1 MAHWED
7 IMILIAGA
15 TNFVGRAVARQL
27 AAQDREIRCLVQPSR
42 YQQHL
47 PTDLSF
53 STISASLTDLPALR
67 TAMQDVTVVLHLT
80 REEDDPQVRQ
90 LESHVEG
97 TANLLEAARVAGVTR
112 FIYLSRLGATP
123 ASAYPLFRVKGEAE
137 VKIDESGFDYTT
149 VRTAVVYGEDDAF
162 TTRLVMLAKMC
173 PLLLPVPD
181 VGMVRFQPLWVEDLA
196 RSIVAAIDREDLIG
210 RMITVGGPEHY
221 TIEQMIRR
229 VLEAAGMRRHLLHI
243 SMPVMRGGSDFLG
256 SLFARN
262 PAPGWWLD
270 LAAAGSATELGTIPK
285 HFGFEPCQFARCLS
299 YLRRRRRWRR
309 QFIRHILG
317 RE

>member
-1 MAHWED
+1 
-7 IMILIAGA
+7 MILIAGA

-42 YQQHL
+42 YQQQL
-47 PTDLSF
+47 PTDISF
-53 STISASLTDLPALR
+53 STVSASLTDLPALR
-67 TAMQDVTVVLHLT
+67 TAMQGISVILHLT
-80 REEDDPQVRQ
+80 REEDDPQVRE
-90 LESHVEG
+90 LETHVKG
-97 TANLLEAARVAGVTR
+97 TENLLEAARAAGITR
-112 FIYLSRLGATP
+112 LIYLSRLGATP
-123 ASAYPLFRVKGEAE
+123 ASAYPLFRIKGEAE

-149 VRTAVVYGEDDAF
+149 LRTAVLYGEDDAF
-162 TTRLVMLAKMC
+162 TTRLVMLAKMW
-173 PLLLPVPD
+173 PLLLPIPD

-196 RSIVAAIDREDLIG
+196 RCIVAAIDREDLIG
-210 RMITVGGPEHY
+210 RMVTVGGPEHY

-243 SMPVMRGGSDFLG
+243 SMPLMRTGSDFLG

-262 PAPGWWLD
+262 PAPTWWLD

-285 HFGFEPCQFARCLS
+285 HFGFEPGQFARCLS
-299 YLRRRRRWRR
+299 YLRRRRHWRR
-309 QFIRHILG
+309 QFIRHTLG